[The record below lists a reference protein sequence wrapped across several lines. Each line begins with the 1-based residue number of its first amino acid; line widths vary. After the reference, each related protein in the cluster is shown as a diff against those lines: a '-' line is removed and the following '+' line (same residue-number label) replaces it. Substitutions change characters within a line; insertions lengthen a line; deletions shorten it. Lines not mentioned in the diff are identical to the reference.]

1 MRFKNAVHA
10 HDGDEKEK
18 VAAVILHCP
27 RPSSVPISS
36 CFTCKAKRRLTRTL
50 KSCACNKAH
59 FCNKQCQIGGWPKHM
74 VVCMRAR
81 KRKNWKKDYSKDKM
95 LVGELLSVSMRGG
108 GVEGVLRTILKY
120 V

>member
-1 MRFKNAVHA
+1 
-10 HDGDEKEK
+10 
-18 VAAVILHCP
+18 
-27 RPSSVPISS
+27 
-36 CFTCKAKRRLTRTL
+36 
-50 KSCACNKAH
+50 
-59 FCNKQCQIGGWPKHM
+59 
-74 VVCMRAR
+74 MRAR